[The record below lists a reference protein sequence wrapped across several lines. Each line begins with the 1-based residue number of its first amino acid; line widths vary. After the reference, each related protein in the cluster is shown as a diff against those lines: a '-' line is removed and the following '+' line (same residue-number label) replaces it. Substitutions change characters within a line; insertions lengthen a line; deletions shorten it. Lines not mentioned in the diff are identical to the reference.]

1 MYITAEDFKMSNKK
15 KFVIT
20 EDGGITIKKAQKET
34 KIKKT
39 YTLSQNAIDQL
50 EDLSKKLGNGS
61 ISATIEEVADIV
73 TQLLQK

>member
-1 MYITAEDFKMSNKK
+1 MNNKK
-15 KFVIT
+15 KFVLT

-39 YTLSQNAIDQL
+39 YTLSQTTIDQMV
-50 EDLSKKLGNGS
+50 DLSQKLGNNS
-61 ISATIEEVADIV
+61 ISATIEAVANIV

>member
-1 MYITAEDFKMSNKK
+1 MNNKK
-15 KFVIT
+15 KFVLT

-39 YTLSQNAIDQL
+39 YTLSQTTIDQL
-50 EDLSKKLGNGS
+50 EDLSQKLGNNS
-61 ISATIEEVADIV
+61 ISATIEEVVDIV

>member
-1 MYITAEDFKMSNKK
+1 MNSKK
-15 KFVIT
+15 KFVLT

-39 YTLSQNAIDQL
+39 YTLSQTTIDQL
-50 EDLSKKLGNGS
+50 EDLSQKLGNNS
-61 ISATIEEVADIV
+61 ISATIEEVANIV

>member
-1 MYITAEDFKMSNKK
+1 MSNKK
-15 KFVIT
+15 KFVLT
-20 EDGGITIKKAQKET
+20 EDGGIAIKKAQKET

-39 YTLSQNAIDQL
+39 YTLSQKAISQL
-50 EDLSKKLGNGS
+50 EDLSEKLGNGS

>member
-1 MYITAEDFKMSNKK
+1 MNNKK
-15 KFVIT
+15 KFILT
-20 EDGGITIKKAQKET
+20 EDGGITIKKAKKET

-50 EDLSKKLGNGS
+50 EDLSKKLGNNS
-61 ISATIEEVADIV
+61 ISATIEEVANIV

>member
-1 MYITAEDFKMSNKK
+1 MSNKK

-39 YTLSQNAIDQL
+39 YTLSPKAISQL
-50 EDLSKKLGNGS
+50 EDLSEKLGNNS
-61 ISATIEEVADIV
+61 ISSTIEQVADIV
-73 TQLLQK
+73 TQMLEK

>member
-1 MYITAEDFKMSNKK
+1 MNNKK

-39 YTLSQNAIDQL
+39 YTLSQTTIDQL
-50 EDLSKKLGNGS
+50 EDLSQKLGNNS
-61 ISATIEEVADIV
+61 ISATIEEVANIV

>member
-1 MYITAEDFKMSNKK
+1 MTAEDFKMSNKK
-15 KFVIT
+15 KFVLT
-20 EDGGITIKKAQKET
+20 EDGGIAIKKAQKET

-39 YTLSQNAIDQL
+39 YTLSQKAISQL
-50 EDLSKKLGNGS
+50 EDLSEKLGNGS

>member
-1 MYITAEDFKMSNKK
+1 MNNKK
-15 KFVIT
+15 KFVLT

-39 YTLSQNAIDQL
+39 YTLSQTTIDQL
-50 EDLSKKLGNGS
+50 EDLSQKLGNNS
-61 ISATIEEVADIV
+61 ISATIEEVANIV